1 MKLAHISHQ
10 FGRPVRSCSDN
21 FSLHSITSRL
31 THACENIETFNLFF
45 GRGWQ
50 QAVRGDVAKETLM
63 PTLNLRVTSF
73 KRRDWTATRARDHKG
88 ATHWSFQRL
97 QPVLA
102 THTSVNSRGS
112 DGRNSNLTQ
121 HVTGCTTFYN
131 VTNSKWDVFN
141 HHCINEANSKMSILY
156 VGRGLYISTTN
167 SLKQNVKYF
176 SWALKQYCLIMND
189 LLYLKHDMR
198 GTETERWLPVR

>member
-10 FGRPVRSCSDN
+10 FGRPVRSRSDN
-21 FSLHSITSRL
+21 FSLHSITLRW

-50 QAVRGDVAKETLM
+50 QAVRGDVARETLM

-88 ATHWSFQRL
+88 ATHWTFQRL

-102 THTSVNSRGS
+102 TH
-112 DGRNSNLTQ
+112 
-121 HVTGCTTFYN
+121 
-131 VTNSKWDVFN
+131 
-141 HHCINEANSKMSILY
+141 
-156 VGRGLYISTTN
+156 
-167 SLKQNVKYF
+167 
-176 SWALKQYCLIMND
+176 
-189 LLYLKHDMR
+189 
-198 GTETERWLPVR
+198 